1 MSVPKDMTA
10 EESHERKLI
19 KIKLGL
25 FDHPVPKPSS
35 PKNYVGTETR
45 DDYTKWNVSTEV
57 SKKLLN
63 DDLSR
68 KTRMALQN
76 SRTFERSLSNTYIDP
91 LTRTVQYNTGL
102 R

>member
-1 MSVPKDMTA
+1 VSVPKDMTA

-19 KIKLGL
+19 KVQIVGLQIKLGL

-68 KTRMALQN
+68 KYPNALIQDTHG
-76 SRTFERSLSNTYIDP
+76 SAEQPHI
-91 LTRTVQYNTGL
+91 
-102 R
+102 